1 DAPALISHIQRDKC
15 RMDAVIKTFNNIL
28 RPNIESWLIEKLE
41 VNAER
46 WMMEQC
52 MLNLEK
58 KINIKPFR
66 TLEMCKNAI
75 PRIFALS
82 YGASGKENTCCVYI
96 NEDGKKVQEWFWS
109 TIKIPDS

>member
-1 DAPALISHIQRDKC
+1 QKALKIGSDFAQVLYYKNHNLINISFQLHNEKEFLEILKNNIVNDAPALISHIQWDKC

-66 TLEMCKNAI
+66 TLEM
-75 PRIFALS
+75 
-82 YGASGKENTCCVYI
+82 
-96 NEDGKKVQEWFWS
+96 
-109 TIKIPDS
+109 